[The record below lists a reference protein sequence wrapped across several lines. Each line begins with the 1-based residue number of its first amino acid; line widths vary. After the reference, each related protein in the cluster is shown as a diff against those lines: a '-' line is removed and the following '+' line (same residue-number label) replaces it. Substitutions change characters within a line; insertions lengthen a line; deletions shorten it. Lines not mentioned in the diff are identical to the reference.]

1 MAKHRSGQ
9 QGRGGAA
16 ARLTREKAEDLLAD
30 IGDRA
35 AEINLKDEYPVRII
49 KIGAF
54 GGIMTK
60 HDRIQDIDLIVT
72 LEPKPNR
79 EMTEADRRAALKALK
94 GKSPAL
100 NPRVWEP
107 GLADLPVRVIFEDS

>member
-1 MAKHRSGQ
+1 M
-9 QGRGGAA
+9 
-16 ARLTREKAEDLLAD
+16 LAD

-35 AEINLKDEYPVRII
+35 AEINLKDAYPARIT

-54 GGIMTK
+54 GGIMTQ

-72 LEPKPNR
+72 LESRPKR
-79 EMTEADRRAALKALK
+79 EVTEADRHTALKTLK

-100 NPRVWEP
+100 KPRVSKE